1 MRALRNRRKVDG
13 VNILKIEVPDVEGR
27 YHIIPKEITPRPDL
41 EEYSM
46 GEIIRRSILSETTPT
61 MTEYLVQKL
70 QYNVMTEWED
80 NIFLGNYVEVSDRNI
95 YTSKFLKHL
104 KSVTGK
110 LPDKASPFSLEDY
123 IKIFNSLR
131 ESTSPGTSI
140 FTPTMVNMEVLY
152 LELREIVWRRLN
164 FPWCTDYS
172 LNMYRRVLDLLIHI
186 DPNDFRPHRLI
197 PILLFDTKS
206 NLHNKHNGN
215 ILTKTAE

>member
-1 MRALRNRRKVDG
+1 
-13 VNILKIEVPDVEGR
+13 
-27 YHIIPKEITPRPDL
+27 
-41 EEYSM
+41 
-46 GEIIRRSILSETTPT
+46 
-61 MTEYLVQKL
+61 
-70 QYNVMTEWED
+70 
-80 NIFLGNYVEVSDRNI
+80 
-95 YTSKFLKHL
+95 
-104 KSVTGK
+104 
-110 LPDKASPFSLEDY
+110 
-123 IKIFNSLR
+123 
-131 ESTSPGTSI
+131 
-140 FTPTMVNMEVLY
+140 MVKTEVLY